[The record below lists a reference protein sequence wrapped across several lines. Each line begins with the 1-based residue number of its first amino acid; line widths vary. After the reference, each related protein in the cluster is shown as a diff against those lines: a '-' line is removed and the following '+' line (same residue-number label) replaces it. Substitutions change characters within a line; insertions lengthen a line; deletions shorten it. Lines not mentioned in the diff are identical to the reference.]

1 MTFNLEKFKNI
12 LHYIIK
18 ECGDNP
24 NVGRTV
30 LYKLLYFSD
39 FNFFEIYETKLTG
52 ESYKKLP
59 HGPAPI
65 HFPIAINELVKE
77 EKILETTEPNYFGG
91 LQYNYSSLKDPVM
104 DLKEK
109 ELEVIDDVIEK
120 LSHMNANQISDY
132 SHGDIPWRATN
143 DYEIIKYAYVFYRD
157 PEYTVRDY
165 DESD

>member
-132 SHGDIPWRATN
+132 SHGDIPWRANN

>member
-120 LSHMNANQISDY
+120 LSHMNANQISGY